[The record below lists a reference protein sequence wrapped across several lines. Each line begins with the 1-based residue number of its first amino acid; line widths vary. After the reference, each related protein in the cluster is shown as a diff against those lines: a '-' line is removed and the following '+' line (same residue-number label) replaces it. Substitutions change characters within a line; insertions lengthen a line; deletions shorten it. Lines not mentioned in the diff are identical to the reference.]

1 MAEHCSLLKGSYFP
15 RFMILWNK
23 YCKIVHVNEVVEGKK
38 HYSWPWK
45 NSELAQERTGKMNIA
60 GRGHAIKESQR
71 KDVTLFSFVTW
82 HIAHLTLDYSL
93 VAAAFYRIQNKDG
106 WQLAELSILCWRICE
121 EKKTL
126 NCRVSV
132 YFEASEKVMTNNK

>member
-1 MAEHCSLLKGSYFP
+1 
-15 RFMILWNK
+15 
-23 YCKIVHVNEVVEGKK
+23 
-38 HYSWPWK
+38 
-45 NSELAQERTGKMNIA
+45 MNIA

-93 VAAAFYRIQNKDG
+93 VAAAFYRIQNEDG

-121 EKKTL
+121 EKKT
-126 NCRVSV
+126 S
-132 YFEASEKVMTNNK
+132 